1 MNNAV
6 RHLVRYGAN
15 PMLLVLATVLPTLI
29 LAAPAAGF
37 ERATHADYN
46 RFAYCYGQQVGAAI
60 GLADDLM
67 RWERAYP
74 EPEGESVEIIGMARA
89 RAVELSTLADTT
101 AALFED
107 LDHPGYGMDRQATN
121 AAYEQGYAFW
131 ADYMGIRFNRRIQI
145 EVPDSMMGISP
156 ECWDITFRIEALHKA
171 NADSGELVWE
181 E

>member
-1 MNNAV
+1 MNNAAKDLG
-6 RHLVRYGAN
+6 RPRAN
-15 PMLLVLATVLPTLI
+15 PVLLVIATVLATLMLVLP
-29 LAAPAAGF
+29 AASF
-37 ERATHADYN
+37 ERATQADYN
-46 RFAYCYGQQVGAAI
+46 RFAYCYGQQVGAAN

-107 LDHPGYGMDRQATN
+107 LDHPGYGMDRLATN

-131 ADYMGIRFNRRIQI
+131 ADYLIIRFNRRIQI
-145 EVPDSMMGISP
+145 EVPDSMMGMSP